1 MTDLKTS
8 AAPHLQVVKGDA
20 TPEDIAALLV
30 LFAAQSQEA
39 PSAATAINAWN
50 SRDHMLRTFP
60 SAGPG
65 AWRASGL
72 AQ

>member
-1 MTDLKTS
+1 MS
-8 AAPHLQVVKGDA
+8 APQLHVVNGDA
-20 TPEDIAALLV
+20 SPEDIAAILV
-30 LFAAQSQEA
+30 LFAAAFSPA
-39 PSAATAINAWN
+39 TVDRPLTAINAWN
-50 SRDHMLRTFP
+50 SGDRMLRAFP

>member
-1 MTDLKTS
+1 MSTPNPPDL
-8 AAPHLQVVKGDA
+8 HVVKGDA

-30 LFAAQSQEA
+30 LFAAQSPQA
-39 PSAATAINAWN
+39 STAATSINAWN
-50 SRDHMLRTFP
+50 SGDRMLRNFP

>member
-1 MTDLKTS
+1 MN
-8 AAPHLQVVKGDA
+8 APQLHVVNGDA
-20 TPEDIAALLV
+20 SPEDIAAMLII
-30 LFAAQSQEA
+30 FAAFPQETA
-39 PSAATAINAWN
+39 PAATAINAWN
-50 SRDHMLRTFP
+50 SGDRMLRAFP

>member
-1 MTDLKTS
+1 MS
-8 AAPHLQVVKGDA
+8 APQLHVVNGDA
-20 TPEDIAALLV
+20 SPEDIAAMLII
-30 LFAAQSQEA
+30 FAAFSQETA
-39 PSAATAINAWN
+39 PAATAINAWN
-50 SRDHMLRTFP
+50 SGDRMLRAFP